1 LFKKFLALF
10 STSLLA
16 AALVVG
22 AATPA
27 LAYDAGNP
35 PPHPEANQASNW
47 EWETGETCVKD
58 DTPRTTASYTV
69 VAPAADRVY
78 SKIILKSSTDNAVFN
93 DPATGD
99 VITTFNT
106 KNISHII
113 FCTVPKPVLNDAAAS
128 INVTP
133 ATCEAAA
140 QLVLGTVTNATWG
153 PVTGAYSVTATAT
166 SGHKFAAIP
175 ANPDITV
182 SGDGKTKTFTGTL
195 AAQLSG
201 GSCVTIPECLPKSA
215 VSYTY
220 SKLTN
225 SGTITVVNPDPTK
238 YSNDL
243 CDGFW
248 VTATSW
254 KYLAGDSIWPQK
266 LDFVQKLA
274 KITSV
279 GVYPYAAPVLCGQG
293 DIYASFIAQ
302 PDPSQYLLGP
312 NQPGTGP
319 TTAGGSFVETFLH
332 NMGFLTSTPG
342 DTWTNDGVGCNEVP
356 VVEPTVTKIE
366 TCGVYGSITA
376 TDTALIDYTIT
387 PNNNQSLVNMQGSY
401 TVTAVAISPAVLDE
415 TYPVGGWTFE
425 LKDYEDCYKPA
436 VTVEVG
442 GCYAADGSS
451 FKTLSFLFD
460 NTGSTVDVTFTVPGA
475 TDVLSPLDPKPSIS
489 VLVPAGGT
497 ATVVANP
504 VSKLGANYD
513 VFANGVLLKNIAV
526 DSFVG
531 CLDSKPGD
539 PKATPAGCVAGDQTP
554 GNIWVDLIPGLV
566 YTITGTNTGNTTL
579 ITPVTTADNAVPA
592 GTYEVTVVAEP
603 GHILGGDTV
612 WPYEITV
619 DPPVNCVKPFAKA
632 SLATVPA
639 TCVFDGSIN
648 NTLVVLEHATWNA
661 ALPTAPGNYTV
672 TATAEAGYTFDGTA
686 TTKSIPVTIEAAADA
701 EDCQPTLGLVL
712 PKLTSTPFSCTANG
726 SYTLGVE
733 TGFDAS
739 HIKWT
744 VNGVS
749 DVASGTYAVTSSQVV
764 TIVAVAVAPNG
775 LEPSWVQPAPLTFT
789 KPSAVD
795 CGELPTLAFTGG
807 AISLGVQTLVGG
819 ILFVLIGGALILR
832 RKLQERSAE

>member
-10 STSLLA
+10 STSLIA

-27 LAYDAGNP
+27 LAYSAGSP
-35 PPHPEANQASNW
+35 PTGSDGNHESNW
-47 EWETGETCVKD
+47 EWQTGETCVKD
-58 DTPRTTASYTV
+58 DNPRTTASYTV
-69 VAPAADRVY
+69 QAPAAGRVY
-78 SKIILKSSTDNAVFN
+78 SKIILKSANDNAVFN
-93 DPATGD
+93 APATGA

-113 FCTVPKPVLNDAAAS
+113 FCTVPAPVLNDAAAS
-128 INVTP
+128 ISVTP
-133 ATCEAAA
+133 ATCAAAA

-153 PVTGAYSVTATAT
+153 PVTGAYAVTATAT
-166 SGHKFAAIP
+166 SGHIFAADST
-175 ANPDITV
+175 AGVTV
-182 SGDGKTKTFTGTL
+182 SADGTTKTFTGTL
-195 AAQLSG
+195 AAQLTG
-201 GSCVTIPECLPKSA
+201 GSCIPTPECLPKSA

-220 SKLTN
+220 SPVTN
-225 SGTITVVNPDPTK
+225 SGAVTVVNPNPAK

-254 KYLAGDSIWPQK
+254 KFLAGDSIWPQK
-266 LDFVQKLA
+266 LDVVQKLA
-274 KITSV
+274 KITTV
-279 GVYPYAAPVLCGQG
+279 GVYTYEAPVLCGQG
-293 DIYASFIAQ
+293 DIYASFVSQ
-302 PDPSQYLLGP
+302 PDPSAYLLGP

-319 TTAGGSFVETFLH
+319 STPGGTFTETFLH
-332 NMGFLTSTPG
+332 NRGFSTSSPG
-342 DTWTNDGVGCNEVP
+342 NTWTQDEPGCNEVP
-356 VVEPTVTKIE
+356 VVVPTVVKIE
-366 TCGVYGSITA
+366 ECGVYGSITA

-387 PNNNQSLVNMQGSY
+387 PNNGQSLVNMQGSY
-401 TVTAVAISPAVLDE
+401 TVTAVAISPAVLDD
-415 TYPVGGWTFE
+415 TYPAGGWTFDLTE
-425 LKDYEDCYKPA
+425 YEDCYKPA

-442 GCYAADGSS
+442 GCYPADGSS

-489 VLVPAGGT
+489 VVVPAGGT
-497 ATVVANP
+497 ATVLANP
-504 VSKLGANYD
+504 VSKLGADFD

-539 PKATPAGCVAGDQTP
+539 PKATPAGCVAGDQTL
-554 GNIWVDLIPGLV
+554 GNIWVDLIPGLE
-566 YTITGTNTGNTTL
+566 YTITGTNSGNTTV
-579 ITPVTTADNAVPA
+579 IFPVTTADNAVPA
-592 GTYEVTVVAEP
+592 GTYEVTVVALP

-619 DPPVNCVKPFAKA
+619 DPPVDCVKPFAKA
-632 SLATVPA
+632 ELDTVDA
-639 TCVFDGSIN
+639 TCVFDGSID
-648 NTLVVLEHATWNA
+648 NTQVVLEHATWNA

-672 TATAEAGYTFDGTA
+672 TATADAGYTFDGTA
-686 TTKSIPVTIEAAADA
+686 TTKSIPVTIQAAADV

-712 PKLTSTPFSCTANG
+712 PKVTSTPFSCTANG

-733 TGFDAS
+733 TGFDPS
-739 HIKWT
+739 HVKWT
-744 VNGVS
+744 VNGVT
-749 DVASGTYAVTSSQVV
+749 DIPSGTYAVTSSQVV

-775 LEPSWVQPAPLTFT
+775 LEPSWVQPTPITFS
-789 KPSAVD
+789 KSSAAD
-795 CGELPTLAFTGG
+795 CGDLPTLAFTGG

-819 ILFVLIGGALILR
+819 ILFVLIGGALVLR